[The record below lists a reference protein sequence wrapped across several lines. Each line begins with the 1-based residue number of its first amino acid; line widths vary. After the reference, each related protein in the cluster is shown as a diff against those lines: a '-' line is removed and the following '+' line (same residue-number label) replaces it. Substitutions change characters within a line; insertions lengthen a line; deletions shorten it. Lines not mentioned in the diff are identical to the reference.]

1 MSPSIVSRP
10 PSIVIFCDNGFVAN
24 EIDEMYSK
32 EYQAAKKIG
41 FNVSLIS
48 FEALKEGNMHIALK
62 RVKTSIELEQAIYRG
77 WMLKPFEYK
86 ALYESLLQRNIQLIN
101 TPKQYQFCHYLPN
114 SYATIEA
121 FTPKTTFKKLEGKF
135 DIADFN
141 TELDVFGNSPIIVK
155 DYVKSQ
161 KHYWTEACFIPDAS
175 DRKEVEKVVK
185 RFLEL
190 QGDDLNEG
198 LVFREFVELEQLTT
212 HSQSGM
218 PLTKE
223 FRLFIKDGE
232 IIAQFNYWDEG
243 DYEGVL
249 PDLTRFKELVPTI
262 QSRFFTM
269 DIAKKVGGDWIIVE
283 LGDGQVAGLPENADR
298 MSFYR
303 TFGFDSLIL

>member
-1 MSPSIVSRP
+1 MRSPSAVYRP
-10 PSIVIFCDNGFVAN
+10 PSVVLFCDNGFSPVEVDETYRN
-24 EIDEMYSK
+24 EYKTSK
-32 EYQAAKKIG
+32 EIG

-48 FEALKEGNMHIALK
+48 FEALKEGNLHIALK
-62 RVKTSIELEQAIYRG
+62 RIKPSIELKQAIYRG

-86 ALYESLLQRNIQLIN
+86 ALYEALLQRNIQLIN
-101 TPKQYQFCHYLPN
+101 TPDQYQFCHYLPN
-114 SYATIEA
+114 SYTSIEA
-121 FTPKTTFKKLEGKF
+121 FTPKTIFKKLNGEF

-141 TELDVFGNSPIIVK
+141 AELEVFGHSSIIVK

-175 DRKEVEKVVK
+175 DRKQVKKVVK

-212 HSQSGM
+212 HSKSGM

-243 DYEGVL
+243 DYENVQ
-249 PDLTRFKELVPTI
+249 PDLTRFKELIPTI

-283 LGDGQVAGLPENADR
+283 LGDGQVAGLPDNADIV
-298 MSFYR
+298 SFYN
-303 TFGFDSLIL
+303 TL